1 MLDALLKEF
10 NVTTSA
16 ELFDYMDKNPLD
28 PKVIDL
34 HEILELVL
42 KHKEINNE

>member
-10 NVTTSA
+10 NVTTPA
-16 ELFDYMDKNPLD
+16 ELFEYMDKNPLD
-28 PKVIDL
+28 SKVVEL
-34 HEILELVL
+34 HEILELML